1 MVATLCCVFT
11 QTLPEISNI
20 VEEQHHAND
29 FSPNVGFEEE
39 QFHSGNSQED
49 DVTEALSASVQPDS
63 FKFKTAEALSL
74 SLDKSKQQYK
84 RIRSNSESVPAAAD
98 EFVSRISNRWFTR
111 CPSESEK
118 RNTAAIKM
126 KDHQQH
132 TIYQQPPIKTPSV
145 EQIYESFQLQLS
157 ISSSK
162 RSTTCS
168 TTIGID
174 PIKEMQKIN
183 PVLYLDPKDRHI
195 LDEYKILY
203 MDMLARW
210 KLFVSS
216 KKIESL
222 IADPSMINLPK
233 CADVF
238 PYVRN
243 CQTCNI
249 CNICQL
255 KVYGSAS
262 YCLLCFHGGHMKHM
276 QQWFKKNDRCPA
288 GCGCLCVK
296 EMSEYNGYLCQEDQR
311 V

>member
-11 QTLPEISNI
+11 QTLPEISNV

-29 FSPNVGFEEE
+29 YSPNVGFEEE

-74 SLDKSKQQYK
+74 SLDKSKQQYR
-84 RIRSNSESVPAAAD
+84 RIRSNSESFPAAD

-118 RNTAAIKM
+118 RTATKT

-132 TIYQQPPIKTPSV
+132 IYQHQPPVKTPSV
-145 EQIYESFQLQLS
+145 EQIYESFQKQLS
-157 ISSSK
+157 ISSK
-162 RSTTCS
+162 RSATT
-168 TTIGID
+168 TVGID

-195 LDEYKILY
+195 LDQYKILY

-210 KLFVSS
+210 KLFVNA

-222 IADPSMINLPK
+222 IADPSINLPK
-233 CADVF
+233 CDENVF

-262 YCLLCFHGGHMKHM
+262 YCLLCFHGGHIQHM

-311 V
+311 A